1 MPEVQVLLIAQAS
14 VAGASEMSMKDQL
27 KSYAGRIAAGL
38 QNVGASMD
46 PEILQLPGGSVI
58 ATLLWLYVKGTLALR
73 RH

>member
-1 MPEVQVLLIAQAS
+1 
-14 VAGASEMSMKDQL
+14 MKDQL